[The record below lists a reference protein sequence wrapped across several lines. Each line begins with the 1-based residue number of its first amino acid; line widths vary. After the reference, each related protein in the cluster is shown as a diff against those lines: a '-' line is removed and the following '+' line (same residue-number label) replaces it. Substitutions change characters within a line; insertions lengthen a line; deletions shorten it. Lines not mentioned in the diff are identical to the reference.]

1 MIIECKECG
10 TKYRFDETRVG
21 EEGVWVRC
29 TRCGHVFHE
38 KKTTE
43 EGAVGLDRIVTSTAA
58 EESGRA
64 EEELPAAGAG
74 EKAPPKEKKSP
85 DERPAPPPE
94 EMTLPRAKRRPAW
107 TPVRIGLYLA
117 MLVIV
122 LGGVYLYLFPQIGE
136 QVLNL
141 FYSKGPEKAVTVEK
155 KPAPPAPAA
164 GINFSEVRERFL
176 KNLIVGGD
184 ILVIQGTAVNDFD
197 YSVSKIRVR
206 GKILDNAGKILGE
219 TEVFA
224 GNILTDEELVKFTDK
239 EILDDLSKPE
249 GSDVSNVSIAPKGK
263 IPFMVTFIN
272 PPKEVDEFI
281 IELVGFERTTG
292 G

>member
-176 KNLIVGGD
+176 KNLVVGGD

>member
-94 EMTLPRAKRRPAW
+94 EMTLPRAKRRQAW
-107 TPVRIGLYLA
+107 TPIRIGLYLA

-176 KNLIVGGD
+176 KNLVVGGD

>member
-38 KKTTE
+38 RKTTE
-43 EGAVGLDRIVTSTAA
+43 EGAVGLDRIVTSTAV

-74 EKAPPKEKKSP
+74 EEAPPEEKKSP

-176 KNLIVGGD
+176 KNLVVGGD

>member
-1 MIIECKECG
+1 MIIQCKECG
-10 TKYRFDETRVG
+10 TKYRFNEAQVG
-21 EEGVWVRC
+21 EEGIWVRC
-29 TRCGHVFHE
+29 NRCGHVFHE

-43 EGAVGLDRIVTSTAA
+43 EQIVSLDQIVTQTAREEPRPSAEQMLQAAA
-58 EESGRA
+58 EEEAPAA
-64 EEELPAAGAG
+64 EEKRSEETPSAESG
-74 EKAPPKEKKSP
+74 EV
-85 DERPAPPPE
+85 
-94 EMTLPRAKRRPAW
+94 TFPRAKKRQAW
-107 TPVRIGLYLA
+107 TPIRIGLYLA
-117 MLVIV
+117 MLVLV

-141 FYSKGPEKAVTVEK
+141 VYNKGPEKAIQAEK
-155 KPAPPAPAA
+155 KVAPPAPVG

-197 YSVSKIRVR
+197 YSVSKVKVK

-224 GNILTDEELVKFTDK
+224 GNILTDDELVKLTDK
-239 EILDDLSKPE
+239 EIVADLSKPE

-281 IELVGFERTTG
+281 IELVGFERPTG

>member
-38 KKTTE
+38 RKTTE
-43 EGAVGLDRIVTSTAA
+43 EGAVGLDRIVTSTAV

>member
-107 TPVRIGLYLA
+107 TPIRIGLYLA

-176 KNLIVGGD
+176 KNLVVGGD

>member
-38 KKTTE
+38 RKTTE

-176 KNLIVGGD
+176 KNLVVGGD

>member
-38 KKTTE
+38 RKTTE

-94 EMTLPRAKRRPAW
+94 EMTLPRAKRRQAW

-176 KNLIVGGD
+176 KNLVVGGD

>member
-74 EKAPPKEKKSP
+74 EEAPPKEKKSP

-176 KNLIVGGD
+176 KNLVVGGD